1 MHRSGKVSDKFP
13 RCKRKFTKNVAVR
26 GGKFVQRLIVGGSY
40 TQSGRATVADG
51 AGAGGSANEVEIL
64 HHSAES
70 AGHCLSLHNK
80 DEEKK
85 RLRPSISIWIQS
97 TVQ

>member
-1 MHRSGKVSDKFP
+1 M
-13 RCKRKFTKNVAVR
+13 
-26 GGKFVQRLIVGGSY
+26 QRLIVGGSY
-40 TQSGRATVADG
+40 TQSDRATVADG

-64 HHSAES
+64 HHSAVS

-85 RLRPSISIWIQS
+85 NGCGHQYPFGYK
-97 TVQ
+97 VQCSEMF